1 MRGSGYISGMTQ
13 VLPSAHGLDS
23 LSTHVLVTASRQEL
37 REILQ
42 LANGLRRKVEAV
54 LDRQ

>member
-1 MRGSGYISGMTQ
+1 MLVRGMQRI
-13 VLPSAHGLDS
+13 LPTAHGLDS
-23 LSTHVLVTASRQEL
+23 MSTNVLVTASKQEL